1 MFHYR
6 KSISDTKTIM
16 VRLSPWP
23 VLRKPGWCL
32 CGTAI
37 RIPACDRCTT
47 FWENSNPPPGK
58 KQNKTKSLPAITLP
72 DGSIIHLLILISGDK
87 PWKPLRVFTVCRV
100 QRIPGNVYIKA
111 VLQFPGN
118 HLCQAVPVIR
128 QSGITS
134 LCQPLIQFMFQR
146 QINNIIIGP
155 CHSRFLSTYFQA
167 RG

>member
-47 FWENSNPPPGK
+47 FWENSNPNPGK

-72 DGSIIHLLILISGDK
+72 DGSIIHLLILIPGDK
-87 PWKPLRVFTVCRV
+87 PRKPLRVFTVCRV

-111 VLQFPGN
+111 VLQFAGN
-118 HLCQAVPVIR
+118 NFCQAIPVIR

-146 QINNIIIGP
+146 QIDNIIIGP
-155 CHSRFLSTYFQA
+155 CHSRFLSTCFQA
-167 RG
+167 RM

>member
-47 FWENSNPPPGK
+47 FWENSNPNPGK

-72 DGSIIHLLILISGDK
+72 DGSIIHLLILIPGDK
-87 PWKPLRVFTVCRV
+87 PRKPLRVFTVCRV

-146 QINNIIIGP
+146 QINNLIIGP
-155 CHSRFLSTYFQA
+155 CQSRFLRTNIKA

>member
-1 MFHYR
+1 M
-6 KSISDTKTIM
+6 IM

-37 RIPACDRCTT
+37 RIPACGRCTT
-47 FWENSNPPPGK
+47 FWENSNLNPGK
-58 KQNKTKSLPAITLP
+58 PPLPAITLP
-72 DGSIIHLLILISGDK
+72 DGSIIHLLILIPGDK
-87 PWKPLRVFTVCRV
+87 PGKPLRVFTVCRV

-118 HLCQAVPVIR
+118 HLCQAVPVIH
-128 QSGITS
+128 QSSITY

-146 QINNIIIGP
+146 QIDNIVIGP
-155 CHSRFLSTYFQA
+155 CHSRFLSTCFQA

>member
-37 RIPACDRCTT
+37 RIPAYDRCTT
-47 FWENSNPPPGK
+47 FWENSTPNPGK

-72 DGSIIHLLILISGDK
+72 DGSIIHLLILIPGDK
-87 PWKPLRVFTVCRV
+87 PRKPLRVFTVCRV

-111 VLQFPGN
+111 VLQFAGN
-118 HLCQAVPVIR
+118 NFCQAIPVIR

-146 QINNIIIGP
+146 QIDNIVIGP
-155 CHSRFLSTYFQA
+155 CHSRFLSTCFQA
-167 RG
+167 RM